1 MNSINRIPNN
11 PDYIKTVRDLTTK
24 SDNVLQIDKYKVI
37 IELYKYLYNDSNI
50 DILNEPSNLKFKN
63 TVITKLYEFINTCK
77 DRLFIANELEKIEIS
92 KCLYVLIDIYH
103 TYLLIN

>member
-11 PDYIKTVRDLTTK
+11 PEYCKIIRDLTTR
-24 SDNVLQIDKYKVI
+24 SDNVLQIDKYKLI
-37 IELYKYLYNDSNI
+37 IELYKYLYNDTNI
-50 DILNEPSNLKFKN
+50 HILNEPSNLKFKI
-63 TVITKLYEFINTCK
+63 TVTTKLSEFINTCK

>member
-1 MNSINRIPNN
+1 MNMYKIHNN
-11 PDYIKTVRDLTTK
+11 PNYMNTVRDLTTR
-24 SDNVLQIDKYKVI
+24 SDNVLQIDKYKLI
-37 IELYKYLYNDSNI
+37 IELYKYLYNDTNI
-50 DILNEPSNLKFKN
+50 HILNEPSNLKFKI
-63 TVITKLYEFINTCK
+63 TVTTKLYEFINTCK